1 MQDRTSCLTR
11 LIKIIDYHSA
21 VTFHRSNVFV
31 NKSLLQNTYIL
42 Q

>member
-1 MQDRTSCLTR
+1 MQDRTSRLTR